1 MADFIRG
8 HEGFR
13 AILRA
18 GRMNNFDPFG
28 LLERLVPAQRLH
40 RTIRAC
46 VALVL
51 IVFLVMRVKQYD
63 DFSFKPLW
71 LVESLLFVILVV
83 AFLVRRDPVDRSRGV
98 AEIIV
103 PLIGSVLPFGLLKT
117 PPNIFISGND
127 ALLVVV
133 FCWMT
138 ITTAFTAW
146 GMWILRGS
154 FSITVEAR
162 ALVTSGPYKWVRHP
176 VYLGEILSA
185 AAVVVWRWSLVN
197 VVLFVLF
204 VAVQLLRSR
213 WEELKLAR
221 IFPEYKVLESSTWW
235 FWRHHE

>member
-1 MADFIRG
+1 
-8 HEGFR
+8 
-13 AILRA
+13 
-18 GRMNNFDPFG
+18 MNNFDPFG

-46 VALVL
+46 AIVVL

-71 LVESLLFVILVV
+71 LIESLLFVILVV
-83 AFLVRRDPVDRSRGV
+83 AFLVRRDPVDRSRGA
-98 AEIIV
+98 AEIVI

-117 PPNIFISGND
+117 PPNVFISGND
-127 ALLVVV
+127 TLMIVV

-162 ALVTSGPYKWVRHP
+162 SLVVDGPYRWVRHP

-197 VVLFVLF
+197 VVLFVIF

-213 WEELKLAR
+213 LEESKLAR
-221 IFPEYKVLESSTWW
+221 IFPSYKALKSRSWW
-235 FWRHHE
+235 FWRDHE